1 MKKRIITKKNVPD
14 TQINDADLEF
24 TKNPGDEHS
33 SDPFLHSLDKLS
45 EKDIPASDAPEM
57 KNKKKKKSSPVTT
70 AVLILSCAVFV
81 VCAVYLVFNLIDK
94 KQGSDMYNDLA
105 SNYFG
110 GISFEGD
117 ASASKE
123 EEEPDLG
130 AVSRLSRISSA
141 SKVLCLSDRIA
152 LGANVVTE
160 NYDEQL
166 QQMRASLTALSE
178 QNPDTYGWIYVPG
191 TRINH
196 PITQASDN
204 DWYLKH
210 AYDGNYSVL
219 GSIFADYRDNKTIYR
234 NFNTVL
240 YGHNITSGDMFHD
253 VEKFLDEDF
262 FNDTLIYVY
271 TMDGVYVYQ
280 PFAIYET
287 RADYNYFRTEF
298 ATTDEFVAFANEM
311 KSNSVHKSDVEFV
324 RTDRII
330 TLSTCT
336 NSIESIWRYCLQAK
350 LVQVI
355 S

>member
-123 EEEPDLG
+123 EEEPDLRRG
-130 AVSRLSRISSA
+130 FS
-141 SKVLCLSDRIA
+141 
-152 LGANVVTE
+152 
-160 NYDEQL
+160 
-166 QQMRASLTALSE
+166 
-178 QNPDTYGWIYVPG
+178 P
-191 TRINH
+191 
-196 PITQASDN
+196 
-204 DWYLKH
+204 
-210 AYDGNYSVL
+210 
-219 GSIFADYRDNKTIYR
+219 FADILRVKGALPLRQNRPRRKCGNRELRRTAPADAGKPYRA
-234 NFNTVL
+234 L
-240 YGHNITSGDMFHD
+240 
-253 VEKFLDEDF
+253 
-262 FNDTLIYVY
+262 
-271 TMDGVYVYQ
+271 
-280 PFAIYET
+280 
-287 RADYNYFRTEF
+287 RA
-298 ATTDEFVAFANEM
+298 
-311 KSNSVHKSDVEFV
+311 
-324 RTDRII
+324 
-330 TLSTCT
+330 
-336 NSIESIWRYCLQAK
+336 ES
-350 LVQVI
+350 
-355 S
+355 